1 MRRESRAAQ
10 GIAGLL
16 RWLRLP
22 VVMLAI
28 SLCGAPALAQL
39 QMRSAASPPPP
50 QVVVR
55 APAFSGDYIVA
66 VVNSELV
73 TAAEVEQRI
82 ERLRAAAAGRGGP
95 RAPVTEQMREQALE
109 SLIEERVLLTYA
121 RDSGLRLEEAEID
134 RAVQSVAAQNSL
146 TIAQLRE
153 RLAADGIDY
162 ARFRANLRDQI
173 LLERVREREV
183 GQRTRVTDAE
193 IDKYL
198 AERNAISSRDSEIN
212 IAQILIPVPEGADA
226 ELLAQR
232 KARADTALQRVRGG
246 EDFAV
251 VAREMS
257 EDSNRARGG
266 EIGLRP
272 ASRLPDLF
280 VEQVRGLRP
289 GEVSPTLL
297 RSGAGFHVLKLVE
310 RRDTTGMRITQTR
323 ARHIL
328 LRPSPQLS
336 VDLARQRLS
345 DMRAQ
350 IERGSSNFES
360 LARQFSEDSS
370 AAQGGDLGWANPGAF
385 VPEFEDAMN
394 RLPVGGLSQPVVTRF
409 GVHLIEVVERR
420 ETTLDVKQVREQAS
434 NAVREQKY
442 EQAYLDWV
450 KDLRG
455 RAYVELRDPP

>member
-1 MRRESRAAQ
+1 MTDFLRR
-10 GIAGLL
+10 
-16 RWLRLP
+16 LRLASLA
-22 VVMLAI
+22 LAI
-28 SLCGAPALAQL
+28 TLCALPVLAQL
-39 QMRSAASPPPP
+39 QLRSAASPPP

-55 APAFSGDYIVA
+55 APAYSGDYIVA

-82 ERLRAAAAGRGGP
+82 DRMRAANAPRGGQRP
-95 RAPVTEQMREQALE
+95 PATEQMREQALE

-121 RDSGLRLEEAEID
+121 RDSGSRVEEAEVD
-134 RAVQSVAAQNSL
+134 RAVQSVATQNKL
-146 TIAQLRE
+146 TQAQLRE
-153 RLAADGIDY
+153 RLSADGIDF

-193 IDKYL
+193 IEKYL
-198 AERNAISSRDSEIN
+198 ADRNAISSRDSELN
-212 IAQILIPVPEGADA
+212 IAQILIAVSEGADA
-226 ELLAQR
+226 EVLAQR
-232 KARADTALQRVRGG
+232 KARAESALARVRAG

-266 EIGLRP
+266 EVGLRP

-289 GEVSPTLL
+289 GEVAPDLL
-297 RSGAGFHVLKLVE
+297 RTGAGFHVLKVLE
-310 RRDTTGMRITQTR
+310 RRDGGDPRVTQTR
-323 ARHIL
+323 ARHVL
-328 LRPSPQLS
+328 LRPSAQLTAE
-336 VDLARQRLS
+336 VAARRLA

-360 LARQFSEDSS
+360 LARQFSEDAS
-370 AAQGGDLGWANPGAF
+370 AAQGGDLGWANPGTF
-385 VPEFEDAMN
+385 VPEFEEAMN
-394 RLPVGGLSQPVVTRF
+394 RLGVGGLSQPVVSRF

-420 ETTLDVKQVREQAS
+420 ESTLDAKQVREQAS

-442 EQAYLDWV
+442 EQAYLEWV

>member
-1 MRRESRAAQ
+1 M
-10 GIAGLL
+10 GL
-16 RWLRLP
+16 RPRLTA
-22 VVMLAI
+22 LA
-28 SLCGAPALAQL
+28 LALGLVAVPALAQL
-39 QMRSAASPPPP
+39 QMRSAASPQPP

-73 TAAEVEQRI
+73 TAAELEQRL
-82 ERLRAAAAGRGGP
+82 ERMRAASAARGGA
-95 RAPVTEQMREQALE
+95 RAPATEQMREQALE

-134 RAVQSVAAQNSL
+134 RAVQSVAAQNQL
-146 TIAQLRE
+146 TLPQLRE

-198 AERNAISSRDSEIN
+198 AERNAISARDSELN

-226 ELLAQR
+226 ALLAQR
-232 KARADTALQRVRGG
+232 QARADLALARVRGG
-246 EDFAV
+246 EDFATV
-251 VAREMS
+251 VREMS
-257 EDSNRARGG
+257 EEANRARGG

-280 VEQVRGLRP
+280 VAAVRDLRP
-289 GEVSPTLL
+289 GEVSPRLL
-297 RSGAGFHVLKLVE
+297 RSGAGFHVLKLIE
-310 RRDTTGMRITQTR
+310 RRDTTGVRITQTR

-328 LRPSPQLS
+328 LRPSAQLS
-336 VDLARQRLS
+336 VELASQRLS

-350 IERGSSNFES
+350 IERGSNNFES

-370 AAQGGDLGWANPGAF
+370 AAQGGDLGWTNPGTF
-385 VPEFEDAMN
+385 VPEFEDALN
-394 RLPVGGLSQPVVTRF
+394 RLPVGGLSQPVVSRF
-409 GVHLIEVVERR
+409 GVHLIEVADRR
-420 ETTLDVKQVREQAS
+420 ETTLDARQVREQAA